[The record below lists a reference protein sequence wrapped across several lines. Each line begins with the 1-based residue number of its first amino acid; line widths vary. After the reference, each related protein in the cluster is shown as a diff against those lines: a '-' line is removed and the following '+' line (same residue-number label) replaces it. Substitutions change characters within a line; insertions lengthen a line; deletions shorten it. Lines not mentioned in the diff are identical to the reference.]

1 MSWRDG
7 GLKQKFVIRKI
18 CTRCKGQRVTGC
30 GYGERCEWCEG
41 TGHIPAPSAAKYFVL
56 RIDCDPETGEAHD
69 QTARDALYHYAII
82 MLSKNKEFGE
92 DILRWLDQT
101 SPNRGAKEEKST
113 N

>member
-7 GLKQKFVIRKI
+7 GLKQKFIVLKK
-18 CTRCKGQRVTGC
+18 CKAC
-30 GYGERCEWCEG
+30 GG
-41 TGHIPAPSAAKYFVL
+41 TGESNQSHFGHCLECDGKGFTHADPSAQYFVL

-92 DILRWLDQT
+92 DILRWLEET
-101 SPNRGAKEEKST
+101 SPNRWAKEEKST